1 MLEMTYIS
9 FAFFLGLSAHIVFI
23 MLCYFKHEGVCLDW
37 TRAHKSFFITHPLY
51 EYILVENN
59 KIVTHC
65 HSGTT
70 LFYPKKGKKYK
81 ILIRKTDHTKVIGY
95 GGVVLEIIWA
105 LFYLL
110 YIVWDV
116 YFYLT

>member
-9 FAFFLGLSAHIVFI
+9 FVLFMGLSGHIVFI
-23 MLCYFKHEGVCLDW
+23 KFCYFKHEAICLDW
-37 TRAHKSFFITHPLY
+37 SLAYKSIFITNPLY

-59 KIVTHC
+59 KIITYRQRG
-65 HSGTT
+65 ST

-81 ILIRKTDHTKVIGY
+81 VLIRKTDHTKVMGY
-95 GGVVLEIIWA
+95 GWVVLEICWA

-110 YIVWDV
+110 YLILDL

>member
-1 MLEMTYIS
+1 MSEMTYIS
-9 FAFFLGLSAHIVFI
+9 FAFFMFFSCHIVFI
-23 MLCYFKHEGVCLDW
+23 KFCYFKHEAICLDW
-37 TRAHKSFFITHPLY
+37 TLAHKSFFITHPLY

-59 KIVTHC
+59 KIITYRRRG
-65 HSGTT
+65 ST

-81 ILIRKTDHTKVIGY
+81 VLIRKTDHTKVMGY
-95 GGVVLEIIWA
+95 GWVVVEICWA

-110 YIVWDV
+110 YIILDI